1 MGRTTK
7 VFVNG
12 ANGLIG
18 RSAFAAFMHHP
29 VEGVEIVGLNSL
41 RGAKAVNAETFVLL
55 QKRNSIPQHALAEI
69 EIGEKITIG
78 DQPAQML
85 LVKGKKIPYFQLP
98 TAKIPHDALG
108 TDVVLEITPEEGQAK
123 RVEVQL
129 AKGVKKAILS
139 SPAEKADFEG
149 VYIYRDQVKP
159 EYKSIDTQT
168 CTTNALIPPVHAID
182 QAFGT
187 TEVYALTVHAVT
199 PSQNLFDGPSGRSR
213 YPIDVLR
220 GLACMERIEPA
231 STGAAKRLPKNI
243 PHLKGRCAS
252 DALRV
257 PVLDGSIV
265 YPIVCIT
272 KQPATAD
279 KVNEV
284 LREFA
289 RSKQSDGTV
298 AYNEEKY
305 PLTSS
310 EVLGRPEAS
319 IIDPHLTRVIGT
331 NMVIIGAWY
340 DNMYGAPYTMFKWA
354 CYVHQEL

>member
-1 MGRTTK
+1 MAKVTK
-7 VFVNG
+7 VFING
-12 ANGLIG
+12 ANGLVG
-18 RSAFAAFMHHP
+18 RTAFAAFMHHP
-29 VEGVEIVGLNSL
+29 VEGVEIIGLNSMK
-41 RGAKAVNAETFVLL
+41 GSKAVDAETFVLL
-55 QKRNSIPQHALAEI
+55 SRRNSIAQHAIADI
-69 EIGEKITIG
+69 AAGEQVTIG
-78 DQPAQML
+78 NQSAQML
-85 LVKGKKIPYFQLP
+85 AVKGRKIPYFQLP
-98 TAKIPHDALG
+98 TAKIPHDTLG
-108 TDVVLEITPEEGQAK
+108 TDVVLEITPAEGQAK
-123 RVEVQL
+123 RVEAQL
-129 AKGVKKAILS
+129 AKGAKKAVMA

-149 VYIYRDQVKP
+149 VYIHRAQVKP
-159 EYKSIDTQT
+159 EHKSIDTQT
-168 CTTNALIPPVHAID
+168 CTTNALIPPVYAVD

-199 PSQNLFDGPSGRSR
+199 PSQSLFDGPSGRSR

-243 PHLKGRCAS
+243 PHLKGKCAS

-272 KQPATAD
+272 KQPVTAD
-279 KVNEV
+279 RVNEA
-284 LREFA
+284 LKEFA
-289 RSKQSDGTV
+289 KSKQSDGTV
-298 AYNEEKY
+298 AYSEEKY

-310 EVLGRPEAS
+310 EILARPEAS

-331 NMVIIGAWY
+331 NMLILGTWY

-354 CYVHQEL
+354 KYVHQEV